1 MSNNIGHV
9 APSVKSFEN
18 SENIAEEYNHL
29 IKQLR
34 AFKEKATRSGDQSHQ
49 FMANA
54 LNEIVD
60 MAEQAEQART
70 WAPDDALFLMTPP
83 KEEFDLNRR
92 RRLTFLLFTPCGD
105 YADALKSGNK
115 RRAAQL
121 KKRHESEQ
129 LATREALAQAK
140 DELEL
145 IKARANEIL
154 RERSGEKTE
163 PSPDKLAELISG
175 AALMIPLTSKATE
188 EQITQTL
195 KRVLSI
201 LQTAQKTD
209 GTKSE
214 TLSTLSVTAVF
225 ASELFKVILK
235 DRLQT
240 VITASGEVSP

>member
-18 SENIAEEYNHL
+18 SEN
-29 IKQLR
+29 
-34 AFKEKATRSGDQSHQ
+34 
-49 FMANA
+49 
-54 LNEIVD
+54 
-60 MAEQAEQART
+60 
-70 WAPDDALFLMTPP
+70 
-83 KEEFDLNRR
+83 
-92 RRLTFLLFTPCGD
+92 
-105 YADALKSGNK
+105 
-115 RRAAQL
+115 
-121 KKRHESEQ
+121 
-129 LATREALAQAK
+129 
-140 DELEL
+140 
-145 IKARANEIL
+145 
-154 RERSGEKTE
+154 
-163 PSPDKLAELISG
+163 LAELISG

-195 KRVLSI
+195 KRVLTI

-235 DRLQT
+235 DRLQV